1 MTLAQDYINQYYPL
15 FQRNTVTK
23 LDLANELLEG
33 NLSLETFINLE
44 ELDCSNNNITKLTLG
59 SSKLHCLDC
68 SRNNLTDLDLTHV
81 NSTELTYLRIS
92 NNKLTQR
99 DLSIF
104 SRFTN
109 LEVLTIGSDT
119 DKKFNNFVGS
129 LKPLQTLRNLK
140 NLDIS
145 NTNIDSGLEYLPDS
159 LIGIYCY
166 NDKKIASL
174 DSFLGILTIHDALK
188 VHNFQISKWRK
199 ANISDYI
206 EIHEKVEN
214 QEKEIKEYQEI
225 LSIWSEEIKTRET
238 KEVEVQTEE
247 QKEQEKELEKLIK
260 DTEQKL
266 GKSLSEILKSLL
278 KNNKELST
286 KIEILPK

>member
-33 NLSLETFINLE
+33 NLSLGTFINLE
-44 ELDCSNNNITKLTLG
+44 ELDC
-59 SSKLHCLDC
+59 
-68 SRNNLTDLDLTHV
+68 
-81 NSTELTYLRIS
+81 S

-159 LIGIYCY
+159 LISIYCY

-206 EIHEKVEN
+206 EIH
-214 QEKEIKEYQEI
+214 
-225 LSIWSEEIKTRET
+225 
-238 KEVEVQTEE
+238 
-247 QKEQEKELEKLIK
+247 
-260 DTEQKL
+260 
-266 GKSLSEILKSLL
+266 
-278 KNNKELST
+278 
-286 KIEILPK
+286 